1 MGFQWRFAG
10 GLSIGDRMVGSS
22 GMKWDRRWE
31 NLGRPGGKGELS
43 GARDGSTGTFFLA
56 SSWGIVIHL
65 SRFIHFFDF
74 WDG

>member
-10 GLSIGDRMVGSS
+10 GLSIGDRMV
-22 GMKWDRRWE
+22 
-31 NLGRPGGKGELS
+31 ELS

-65 SRFIHFFDF
+65 SRFTYIFLISGMDDHIKHTNL
-74 WDG
+74 